1 MKIWRPSETL
11 ANFYLPDYTVSI
23 CRIVT
28 LKVYMVEGVSNI
40 AWFFVNEIW
49 SSPCTKPPFDDGREL
64 FFFCVWDLSR
74 CGI

>member
-1 MKIWRPSETL
+1 
-11 ANFYLPDYTVSI
+11 
-23 CRIVT
+23 
-28 LKVYMVEGVSNI
+28 MVEGVSNI